1 MILYNLPAINAL
13 EPGKIMLPIGIF
25 FVPDSCEIVQA
36 FSPLPSSLH
45 NWWSPD
51 LQLLIRM

>member
-45 NWWSPD
+45 N
-51 LQLLIRM
+51 